1 MKKMISLAF
10 FAFTPA
16 CGSADRVM
24 MAEPVLDGSAVEV
37 AGKGLY
43 GSMKTDLVV
52 AR

>member
-16 CGSADRVM
+16 CGSADKVM

-37 AGKGLY
+37 ASKGLY
-43 GSMKTDLVV
+43 GSMKTNLVL

>member
-16 CGSADRVM
+16 CGSEDKVM

-37 AGKGLY
+37 ASRGLY
-43 GSMKTDLVV
+43 GSMKTDLVA